1 MYTVSIELPWRSMPI
16 RTSTLRII
24 LYFLTKN
31 TDEATMKIRIW
42 KITRLPTLAFWA
54 LIAMSAQQA
63 QAQEVG
69 DHQYTSQAIEAG
81 SVVYSQQCALCHG
94 QQGALVDGINLS
106 IGVFRSVQSD
116 IDLRQVI
123 SEGAGEGRMPAF
135 NLRAE
140 ELNSVIA
147 FIRAGFDPEGVAVK
161 IGDPI
166 RGKTLFEGAGQC
178 ADCHRVRGVGP
189 RTAPDLS
196 NIGAMRTPASLQRNI
211 LDPATALLPINRPV
225 RLVTRFEET
234 IVGRRL
240 NEDTYTVQLIDS
252 QERLRSLKK
261 ADLVSYE
268 ISDEPSKQ
276 PTTLSSDE
284 VADVIGYLLTLRGLE

>member
-1 MYTVSIELPWRSMPI
+1 
-16 RTSTLRII
+16 
-24 LYFLTKN
+24 
-31 TDEATMKIRIW
+31 MKIRLPSIA
-42 KITRLPTLAFWA
+42 RLSTLVFSVSIA
-54 LIAMSAQQA
+54 LSAHHA
-63 QAQEVG
+63 LAQEEG
-69 DHQYTSQAIEAG
+69 DHQYTSEAIQAG
-81 SVVYSQQCALCHG
+81 SQVYTQQCALCHG
-94 QQGALVDGINLS
+94 PQGDLVDGINLS
-106 IGVFRSVQSD
+106 IGQFRTAQSD
-116 IDLRQVI
+116 GDLRQVI
-123 SEGAGEGRMPAF
+123 SEGAAQGRMPAF
-135 NLRAE
+135 SLRAE
-140 ELNSVIA
+140 EMNGIIA
-147 FIRAGFDPEGVAVK
+147 FIRAGFDPEGVAVR

-166 RGKTLFEGAGQC
+166 RGKRLFEGEGQC

-196 NIGAMRTPASLQRNI
+196 NIGAIRTPASLQRNI

-240 NEDTYTVQLIDS
+240 NEDTYTVQVIDS

-261 ADLVSYE
+261 VDLVSYE

-276 PTTLSSDE
+276 PTTMSSDE